1 MTRPD
6 ERSSAIY
13 WHALDAGTD
22 WNRFWLPLPSAEQE
36 VPSYYAMV
44 EEGSVDEA
52 PRAEIS
58 RLEVAAARR
67 VLEARLAAS

>member
-1 MTRPD
+1 
-6 ERSSAIY
+6 
-13 WHALDAGTD
+13 
-22 WNRFWLPLPSAEQE
+22 
-36 VPSYYAMV
+36 MV

-58 RLEVAAARR
+58 HLKVAAARR